1 MSERVQKVLARA
13 GFGSRREI
21 ESWIEQGRITINGRP
36 ARLGDRIDPDDT
48 IKIDG
53 KPVRRIHEPAPLKIL
68 AYNKPEGEI
77 CSRDDPEGR
86 ATVFDRLP
94 RISNGRWVIVGRLDI
109 NSSGLILFTTD
120 GELANRL
127 MHPSYSIERE
137 YAARVL
143 GELTTEQ
150 LQQLRTGVQLEDG
163 PARFDDIVDG
173 GGQGVNHWYYVLLH
187 EGRNREVRRIFEQVG
202 VTVNR
207 LIRTRFGNVFLPR
220 RLPQGKWQELN
231 ETDIANVLAM
241 VGLEEKAP
249 ATPAAKK
256 PVRKKTSRKKQA
268 KKKVVRRPS
277 RKAQK

>member
-53 KPVRRIHEPAPLKIL
+53 KPVRRIHQPAPLKIL

-77 CSRDDPEGR
+77 CTRDDPEGR
-86 ATVFDRLP
+86 ATVFDKLP
-94 RISNGRWVIVGRLDI
+94 RISNGRWIIVGRLDI

-127 MHPSYSIERE
+127 MHPSYAIERE

-143 GELTTEQ
+143 GELSVEQ

-163 PARFDDIVDG
+163 PARFDDIVNG

-187 EGRNREVRRIFEQVG
+187 EGRNREVRRIFEEVG

-220 RLPQGKWQELN
+220 RLPQGKWQELDDD
-231 ETDIANVLAM
+231 DIANVLAM
-241 VGLEEKAP
+241 VGLEDKL
-249 ATPAAKK
+249 ATSTAAKK
-256 PVRKKTSRKKQA
+256 TVRKKSSRKKQA
-268 KKKVVRRPS
+268 KKKAVRRPS
-277 RKAQK
+277 RKA